1 VRIGKTRFPIFNC
14 EHNHDC
20 CSWYAL
26 TWYQGDISQW
36 LRIAEVVG
44 LCVLG
49 VAAYVI
55 GLLITGFRP
64 RHLKH

>member
-1 VRIGKTRFPIFNC
+1 MEKARFSILVANMTMIAALA
-14 EHNHDC
+14 
-20 CSWYAL
+20 YAL
-26 TWYQGDISQW
+26 TWYQGDIAQW

-55 GLLITGFRP
+55 GLLITVFAQDI
-64 RHLKH
+64 

>member
-1 VRIGKTRFPIFNC
+1 LEKLGFQFLVANITMIAALA
-14 EHNHDC
+14 
-20 CSWYAL
+20 YAL
-26 TWYQGDISQW
+26 TWYQGDIAQW

>member
-1 VRIGKTRFPIFNC
+1 MTMIAALA
-14 EHNHDC
+14 
-20 CSWYAL
+20 YAL
-26 TWYQGDISQW
+26 TWYQGDIAQW